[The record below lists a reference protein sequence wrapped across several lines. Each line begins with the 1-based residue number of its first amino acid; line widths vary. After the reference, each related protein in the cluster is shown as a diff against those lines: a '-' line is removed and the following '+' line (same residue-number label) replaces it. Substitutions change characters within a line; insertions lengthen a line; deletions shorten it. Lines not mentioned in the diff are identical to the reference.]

1 MKKIFGKCYQES
13 KQVKLSI
20 PKILEKLYK
29 NFKCVVTIDGKLTE
43 WFSVL
48 VGVRQGYLLSPTP
61 FDIFLEFVVNEI
73 KSQSKKFDID
83 DKDFSPS
90 IKYANSIT
98 F

>member
-29 NFKCVVTIDGKLTE
+29 NSKCVVTIDGKLTE

-73 KSQSKKFDID
+73 KSQSKNFDID
-83 DKDFSPS
+83 DEGFSLS